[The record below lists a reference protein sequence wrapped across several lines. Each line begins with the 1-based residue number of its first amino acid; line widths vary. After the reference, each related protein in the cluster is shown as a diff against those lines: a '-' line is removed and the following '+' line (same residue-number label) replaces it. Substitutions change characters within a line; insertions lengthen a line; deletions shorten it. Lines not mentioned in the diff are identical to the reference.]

1 MCVCLSSSLTHKQSL
16 SLSLSF
22 SLSLSHSLSH
32 TQTHTHTCTHFLTHS
47 HTHAHTH
54 THQYHHQHQHF
65 FTEIS
70 MPTTISTHQISHIR
84 TCRCKYVVVHLRTEV
99 GQLSS
104 DEICAHQGSYR
115 DTIQGMSMGM
125 KLRIRIRIKRED
137 NKRTG

>member
-1 MCVCLSSSLTHKQSL
+1 MSVCLSVCVCECVSVYLP
-16 SLSLSF
+16 
-22 SLSLSHSLSH
+22 LSH
-32 TQTHTHTCTHFLTHS
+32 TNTHTHMHTLPHSLTHTHT
-47 HTHAHTH
+47 HTH
-54 THQYHHQHQHF
+54 TYAHQYHHQHQHF